1 MRHLPVVSNFIKS
14 FFLNQIGIKYSL
26 RKQDAFIVKVDK
38 FIESIFSVFNV
49 NGSLL
54 GLIFVFDLFTEI
66 LLFFFWFEIFI

>member
-14 FFLNQIGIKYSL
+14 FFLNQIGIRYSL

-38 FIESIFSVFNV
+38 LIESIFSVFNV

-54 GLIFVFDLFTEI
+54 GLIFAFDLFTEI
-66 LLFFFWFEIFI
+66 FLFFLV